1 MQQEDTARRLEPN
14 AMDTPLSSE
23 LPMAIASKLWI
34 LFAGN
39 LFW

>member
-14 AMDTPLSSE
+14 AMDTPLSI
-23 LPMAIASKLWI
+23 AIASKLRI